1 MMKKQA
7 QGYSTLQMMPMVRG
21 KTLQDLYVAIRA
33 DAGLPSMQ
41 KAQVIG
47 QIRGMTQSAN
57 ESTPLS
63 ALLHK
68 GLGGMIGWLIAK
80 YFGMGPIGQLVSA
93 VAGYGMGNVLNNQLN
108 NPPPLPGWQIR

>member
-1 MMKKQA
+1 MDKQA
-7 QGYSTLQMMPMVRG
+7 QYSSVKMAPMVRG
-21 KTLQDLYVAIRA
+21 KTLQDLYIAIRA
-33 DAGLPSMQ
+33 DAGLPTTE

-47 QIRGMTQSAN
+47 QIKGMTQWAN

-80 YFGMGPIGQLVSA
+80 YFGMGPLGQLVSA
-93 VAGYGMGNVLNNQLN
+93 VAGYGIGNTIHKQLN
-108 NPPPLPGWQIR
+108 KPTGSMPGWKIY